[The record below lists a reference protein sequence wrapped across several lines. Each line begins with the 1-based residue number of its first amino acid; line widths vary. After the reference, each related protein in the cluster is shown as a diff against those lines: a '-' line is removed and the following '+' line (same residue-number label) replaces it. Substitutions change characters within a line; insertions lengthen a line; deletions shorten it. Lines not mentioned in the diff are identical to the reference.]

1 MFFFKGNGF
10 EFPLNTRTYIMGILN
25 ITPNS
30 FFDGGKYNTAEAAV
44 SRCEQMQTQG
54 ADIIDIG
61 ANSTNPKAEILTEN
75 EELEIIKAFLPL
87 IVKKCLKPVSV
98 DTFYPSVAKFALE
111 NGVNIINDVSGKF
124 NPDMAKLIKDYNAGY
139 IVMHNPAF
147 SSSEIADYSQ
157 QGGVVNS
164 VNSFFDEMQTRLCD
178 YGVKAESICCDM
190 GIGFSKSH
198 KDNVELIKN
207 IKALKKENRALLCAL
222 SCKRVTGIPT
232 SAEGEDRLYPTIA
245 ADTLAIA
252 GGADFIR
259 VHHVK
264 EAVLS
269 AKMADEIV
277 R

>member
-87 IVKKCLKPVSV
+87 IVKKCLKTVSV

-111 NGVNIINDVSGKF
+111 NGVNIINDVSGRF

-207 IKALKKENRALLCAL
+207 MKALKKENRALLCAL

>member
-75 EELEIIKAFLPL
+75 EELEIIKSFLPL

-111 NGVNIINDVSGKF
+111 NGVNIINDVSGRF
-124 NPDMAKLIKDYNAGY
+124 NPIWQSL
-139 IVMHNPAF
+139 
-147 SSSEIADYSQ
+147 
-157 QGGVVNS
+157 
-164 VNSFFDEMQTRLCD
+164 
-178 YGVKAESICCDM
+178 
-190 GIGFSKSH
+190 
-198 KDNVELIKN
+198 
-207 IKALKKENRALLCAL
+207 
-222 SCKRVTGIPT
+222 
-232 SAEGEDRLYPTIA
+232 
-245 ADTLAIA
+245 
-252 GGADFIR
+252 
-259 VHHVK
+259 
-264 EAVLS
+264 
-269 AKMADEIV
+269 
-277 R
+277 

>member
-1 MFFFKGNGF
+1 MFSFKGNGF
-10 EFPLNTRTYIMGILN
+10 DFLLNTRTYVMGILN

-30 FFDGGKYNTAEAAV
+30 FFDGGKYNSLKTAVEH
-44 SRCEQMQTQG
+44 CEEMQKQG

-61 ANSTNPKAEILTEN
+61 ANSTNPKAEILTEE
-75 EELEIIKAFLPL
+75 EELETVKELLPE
-87 IVKKCLKPVSV
+87 IVKNCLTPVSV
-98 DTFYPSVAKFALE
+98 DTFYLSVAEFALE
-111 NGVNIINDVSGKF
+111 NGVKIINDVSGRF
-124 NPDMAKLIKDYNAGY
+124 NPDMAKLIKEYNAGY

-147 SSSEIADYSQ
+147 SSSEVTDYTQ
-157 QGGVVNS
+157 QGGAVNS
-164 VNSFFDEMQTRLCD
+164 VNSFFESMQTKLCD
-178 YGVKAESICCDM
+178 YGVNAESICYDM

-198 KDNVELIKN
+198 KDNIELIKN
-207 IKALKKENRALLCAL
+207 IKALKNENRALLCAL

-264 EAVLS
+264 EAVLA

>member
-75 EELEIIKAFLPL
+75 EELEIIKSFLPL

-98 DTFYPSVAKFALE
+98 DTFYQSVAKFALE
-111 NGVNIINDVSGKF
+111 NGVNIINDVSGRF

-178 YGVKAESICCDM
+178 YGVNAESICYDM

-198 KDNVELIKN
+198 KDNVEIIKN
-207 IKALKKENRALLCAL
+207 MKALKKENRALLCAL

>member
-30 FFDGGKYNTAEAAV
+30 FFDGGKYNTVEAAV

-75 EELEIIKAFLPL
+75 EELEIIKSFLPL
-87 IVKKCLKPVSV
+87 IVEKCLKPVSV

-111 NGVNIINDVSGKF
+111 NGVNIINDVSGRF

-207 IKALKKENRALLCAL
+207 MKALKKENRALLCAL

>member
-1 MFFFKGNGF
+1 MIFFKGNGF

-75 EELEIIKAFLPL
+75 EEFEIIKSFLPL

-111 NGVNIINDVSGKF
+111 NGVNIINDVSGRF

-164 VNSFFDEMQTRLCD
+164 VNSFFNEMQTRLCD
-178 YGVKAESICCDM
+178 YGVKAESICYDM

-207 IKALKKENRALLCAL
+207 MKALKKENRALLCAL